1 MRATGV
7 PSDQFDEEAA
17 LEEEASGG
25 EFRGGGAGRRFGGRG
40 QFESGEFGPGS
51 GFGTGRTGF
60 SGVLDPYGGYPRSS
74 RPIGGM
80 QASPYGGPPPPMAV
94 RSVAPAPTAAAG
106 QALAEPLGSIPTGR
120 SPRLL
125 CRTSSRPAC
134 ATINSRRARGS
145 SCGRSSAAVF
155 AGNSLGQQLTR
166 PATS

>member
-25 EFRGGGAGRRFGGRG
+25 EFRGGGAGRRSGGRG

-60 SGVLDPYGGYPRSS
+60 SGVLDPYGGYTRSS

-80 QASPYGGPPPPMAV
+80 QASPYGGAASPYGGAQRGTGANRGGGPGPGG
-94 RSVAPAPTAAAG
+94 APGLNPYGPLPTAPVPNI
-106 QALAEPLGSIPTGR
+106 EPPGLR
-120 SPRLL
+120 YD
-125 CRTSSRPAC
+125 
-134 ATINSRRARGS
+134 
-145 SCGRSSAAVF
+145 
-155 AGNSLGQQLTR
+155 Q
-166 PATS
+166 